1 MQRKQNTWKRGCP
14 CEDRREAE
22 GNRGALSMPSRRDK
36 IVCGEC
42 SLLDRVLE
50 KRNLYNAY
58 KQVFANKGAAGID
71 GMSVNELLP
80 WLMENVN
87 ELIDCIKAGKYTPK
101 PVLRI
106 EIPKPDGGVRLLGIP
121 TVVDRLIQQAIAQ
134 VLTPIYESQ
143 FSDYSYGF
151 RPGRS
156 AHNAINLAKS
166 YYEQG
171 YVRVVDLDL
180 SKYFDT
186 INHDLLM
193 LMLRETISDK
203 PLLELIWK
211 YLKSG
216 VMVNGVV
223 RATETGSPQG
233 GNLSPLLSNIYLTKF
248 DREMERRGHK
258 FVRYADDINIYV
270 KTQRA
275 AERVLNS
282 CTRFLEGK
290 LKLRIN
296 KDKSKAGSPVKLKF
310 LGFCIGKDKRGVHV
324 RIHPKSRSRFEN
336 KIREITCRNK
346 GTSVESIMGKLRNY
360 IVGWLHYYG
369 LAEIKSM
376 MEDASAWIRRRL
388 RAYIWKQWKRIGT
401 RAENLIKYGCT
412 KETAWKWANTR
423 KGIWC
428 IAGSQVL
435 DTTITNKVLMNMGMP
450 DIEAIYGRISNSL
463 KTLNR
468 RMPNGTYGGVG
479 GRLLN

>member
-1 MQRKQNTWKRGCP
+1 M
-14 CEDRREAE
+14 
-22 GNRGALSMPSRRDK
+22 SSRRDGT
-36 IVCGEC
+36 VCGEC
-42 SLLDRVLE
+42 NLLDKILD

-58 KQVFANKGAAGID
+58 KQVIANKGAAGID
-71 GMSVNELLP
+71 GMSVDELLP
-80 WLMENVN
+80 WLVENVN
-87 ELIDCIKAGKYTPK
+87 ELISRIKVGRYTPK
-101 PVLRI
+101 PVLRV

-121 TVVDRLIQQAIAQ
+121 TVIDRMIQQAIAQ
-134 VLTPIYESQ
+134 ILTPIYEQQ
-143 FSDYSYGF
+143 FSEYSFGF
-151 RPGRS
+151 RPNRS
-156 AHNAINLAKS
+156 AHDAIVLAKS

-193 LMLRETISDK
+193 VMLRETISDR

-216 VMVNGVV
+216 VMINGVV

-233 GNLSPLLSNIYLTKF
+233 GNLSPLLSNIYLTTF

-270 KTQRA
+270 RTQRA

-282 CTRFLEGK
+282 CIRFLESK
-290 LKLRIN
+290 LKLRVN
-296 KDKSKAGSPVKLKF
+296 KDKSAAGSPVKLKF
-310 LGFCIGKDKRGVHV
+310 LGFCLGKDKRGVIV
-324 RIHPKSRSRFEN
+324 RIHPKSRARFET
-336 KIREITCRNK
+336 KIREITRRNK
-346 GTSVESIMGKLRNY
+346 GTSIESIMGALRNY

-369 LAEIKSM
+369 LAEIKSIV
-376 MEDASAWIRRRL
+376 ENAAAWIRRKL
-388 RAYIWKQWKRIGT
+388 RAYIWKQWKHIKT
-401 RAENLIKYGCT
+401 RAENLMKYGCIR
-412 KETAWKWANTR
+412 ETAWKWANTR
-423 KGIWC
+423 KGTWR

-479 GRLLN
+479 GRLVN